1 MARSKA
7 GAGATLSFERP
18 IAELEDEIR
27 ELKKAQESGASDVT
41 KELRVAEER
50 LASLM
55 REIFSQLTPWQR
67 VQLARH
73 PNRPLVNHFL
83 DLMFTDVTELHGD
96 RLFGDDPA
104 VVTALARIAGRRVMV
119 VGHRKGRDVKE
130 KVACRF
136 GSANPEGYRKAIRKM
151 RLAERF
157 GLPIVALIDTP
168 GAYPGLGAEER
179 GQAWAIAE
187 NIQDMTGLRVP
198 IVVAVV
204 GEGGSGGAL
213 GIGVGDR
220 VFMME
225 NAYYSVI
232 SPEGCA
238 AILWKTGDK
247 AEMTEEAASQLK
259 LTAVD
264 LERLG
269 IIDEVVPEPLG
280 GAHRN
285 PEQAATSLKQAIVRA
300 LDQLA
305 GVPVEALLDA
315 RYEKFR
321 RIGSHLY

>member
-7 GAGATLSFERP
+7 GAGATLEFERP
-18 IAELEDEIR
+18 IAALQEEIAELR
-27 ELKKAQESGASDVT
+27 KAQEAGKSDVA
-41 KELRVAEER
+41 KELRAAEER
-50 LASLM
+50 VAALT
-55 REIFSQLTPWQR
+55 REIYGQLTPWQR

-73 PNRPLVNHFL
+73 PNRPLVSHYL

-96 RLFGDDPA
+96 RAFGDDPA
-104 VVTALARIAGRRVMV
+104 IVTALARIAGRRVMV

-157 GLPIVALIDTP
+157 GVPVVALIDTP

-187 NIQDMTGLRVP
+187 NIQDMTGLKVP
-198 IVVAVV
+198 IVACVV

-220 VFMME
+220 VLMME

-238 AILWKTGDK
+238 AILWKTQPK
-247 AEMTEEAASQLK
+247 AAETAAEQLK
-259 LTAVD
+259 LTAAD

-269 IIDEVVPEPLG
+269 IVDEVVPEPLG
-280 GAHRN
+280 AAHGN
-285 PEQAATSLKQAIVRA
+285 PEQAAATLKQAIVRA
-300 LDQLA
+300 LSELD
-305 GVPVEALLDA
+305 GVPVGGLLEA
-315 RYEKFR
+315 RYAKFR
-321 RIGSHLY
+321 RIGSHLF